1 MAFRMNLTRG
11 IGSTAILLVCSG
23 LFISG
28 AARADE
34 KKTLKAVVHAD
45 LKILDPVWTSA
56 WITLRYGYCV
66 YDTLFAL
73 DSSYIPKPQMVDT
86 YKVSADSRTYSFTL
100 RPGLKWHDGQP
111 VRPEDCIASLK
122 RWMQRHP
129 MGQKLGEF
137 VQTLEPLDK
146 LSFKMVLKEPYG
158 IVLRTLAA
166 PSAAPF
172 IMPERVAKTP
182 PNTQIKEHIGSGP
195 FRFKADEWQPGH
207 KTVFERNKDYIPRKE
222 PADLLSG
229 GKVVKIDRLEWLY
242 IPDNNTTLSAL
253 TAGEIDYFEA
263 PPLEYIQVLKKN
275 PDIVVQNIDMLG
287 VQGLIKPNHLH
298 PPFNHPK
305 ARQALFYLVDQEEFM
320 GAVAGDPELHLKYC
334 GTFFM
339 CGSENETP
347 AGLEGLRKPNVEK
360 AKQLFKE
367 AGYKGEAIVVL
378 QPTDRPQ
385 YNAATMVL
393 IQQLRKAG
401 VNVQPKAADWSTI
414 SSIRAKKDPPGKGG
428 WHLFLTSHGNPDTAT
443 PVGNGWF
450 NSRCERAQ
458 PGWPCDPTLMD
469 LVDKWA
475 RATDKKEQ
483 RKILDAIQVRA
494 LETVPYVPYGQYF
507 SPIAV
512 RSNVRGVL
520 KAGLPVYW
528 NIEKR

>member
-1 MAFRMNLTRG
+1 MAFRMNRMRG
-11 IGSTAILLVCSG
+11 IGAAAILLAG
-23 LFISG
+23 LFVGGPAG
-28 AARADE
+28 ADDR
-34 KKTLKAVVHAD
+34 KTLRAVVHAD
-45 LKILDPVWTSA
+45 LKILDPSWTTA
-56 WITLRYGYCV
+56 YITARYGHVV
-66 YDTLFAL
+66 YDTLFDL
-73 DSSYIPKPQMVDT
+73 DSSYNPKPQMVDT
-86 YKVSADSRTYSFTL
+86 YKISADGRTYSFTL

-129 MGQKLGEF
+129 MGQKLADF

-146 LSFKMVLKEPYG
+146 LSFRIILKEPYG
-158 IVLRTLAA
+158 LVLRTLAA
-166 PSAAPF
+166 HSNPPF
-172 IMPERVAKTP
+172 MMPERVAKTP
-182 PNTQIKEHIGSGP
+182 ANTQIKETIGSGP

-207 KTVFERNKDYIPRKE
+207 KVVYERNEDYIPRKE
-222 PADLLSG
+222 PANLVSG

-263 PPLEYIQVLKKN
+263 PPLEYIQGLKKN
-275 PDIVVQNIDMLG
+275 PDIVVQNIDRLG
-287 VQGLIKPNHLH
+287 IQALFRPNHLH
-298 PPFNHPK
+298 PPFNNPK
-305 ARQALFYLVDQEEFM
+305 ARQALFYLMDQDQFM

-334 GTFFM
+334 GAYFM
-339 CGSENETP
+339 CGSENETS
-347 AGLEGLRKPNVEK
+347 AGLEGLRKPNFEK

-367 AGYKGEAIVVL
+367 AGYNGESIVVL

-385 YNAATMVL
+385 YNAAIMVL

-401 VNVQPKAADWSTI
+401 LNVKPLAADWSTI
-414 SSIRAKKDPPGKGG
+414 ASIRAKKDAPSKGG
-428 WHLFLTSHGNPDTAT
+428 WHLFLTTHGNPDTAT
-443 PVGNGWF
+443 PLGNAWF
-450 NSRCERAQ
+450 NSRCERAN
-458 PGWPCDPTLMD
+458 PGWPCDPTLTG

-483 RKILDAIQVRA
+483 RRLLDEIQIRA

-507 SPIAV
+507 NPIAV